1 MLLFLEY
8 VPKVLAGENLTQL
21 WPQEILAV
29 LGLYSVGGIVFEG
42 SIFSVC
48 ACGNK

>member
-8 VPKVLAGENLTQL
+8 VPKVLAGEYLTHL

-29 LGLYSVGGIVFEG
+29 LGLYSVGEIVFEG
-42 SIFSVC
+42 SICSVF
-48 ACGNK
+48 ACGNR